1 MDWFAMAFFCC
12 GWLALPEYIKQV
24 FYLDQ
29 EEEEDEKDAKEC
41 SNPNLMEN
49 GIPIYELNIRQDS
62 EECYI
67 FDQNGKIISDIE
79 SVRLKKRRE
88 KLIQIMIYS

>member
-49 GIPIYELNIRQDS
+49 GIPTDELNIRQDR

-67 FDQNGKIISDIE
+67 FDQNGKIIVDIE

-88 KLIQIMIYS
+88 KLIRIMIYS